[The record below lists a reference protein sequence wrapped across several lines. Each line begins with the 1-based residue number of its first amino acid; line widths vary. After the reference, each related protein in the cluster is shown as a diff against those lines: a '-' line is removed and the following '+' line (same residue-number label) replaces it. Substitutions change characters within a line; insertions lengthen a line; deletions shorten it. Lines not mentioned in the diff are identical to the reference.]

1 MGSRQSSLNVL
12 NRDDSHPSRRGT
24 TTNPR
29 EGVDCRSD
37 LQVLSL
43 LPTASRRPVRAFLP
57 FLRVRICL
65 FQFIFALTSVQ
76 LPRETCI
83 ISRNTCAGAWPTRRR
98 QGTPFALTRVHFDK
112 ADARNFIHQ
121 LQRTSLLF
129 VAHNNSAVAL
139 ARYTRPR
146 QTGSLDQLNWHAR
159 CSRSAGALLET
170 AARAQCHCHMHQP
183 ATIHIHTN
191 DELIAGGQ
199 KARQERPIT
208 EIGSHPTLLS
218 SRLVAT
224 EIPRSLIRGLAEN
237 PVQNCALFL
246 LINHQNVEDEGI

>member
-98 QGTPFALTRVHFDK
+98 RQGTPFALTRVHFDK
-112 ADARNFIHQ
+112 DDIRIQNFTRVSRQANFSARHFY
-121 LQRTSLLF
+121 LLH
-129 VAHNNSAVAL
+129 AHNNSAVAL
-139 ARYTRPR
+139 ARYATSPDRI
-146 QTGSLDQLNWHAR
+146 AR
-159 CSRSAGALLET
+159 ST
-170 AARAQCHCHMHQP
+170 
-183 ATIHIHTN
+183 
-191 DELIAGGQ
+191 ELAC
-199 KARQERPIT
+199 P
-208 EIGSHPTLLS
+208 LLS
-218 SRLVAT
+218 LCRRSTRNGGARTMPLPHAPARHHPHPHQRRAYSGRAKGSPRKANNRNWFSSHLALVSSSCYGNT
-224 EIPRSLIRGLAEN
+224 
-237 PVQNCALFL
+237 
-246 LINHQNVEDEGI
+246 

>member
-98 QGTPFALTRVHFDK
+98 RQGTPFALTRVHFDK
-112 ADARNFIHQ
+112 AEWQTLEISSTNFNARHLYLLHTTTQ
-121 LQRTSLLF
+121 LSRS
-129 VAHNNSAVAL
+129 L
-139 ARYTRPR
+139 ARYATSPDRI
-146 QTGSLDQLNWHAR
+146 AR
-159 CSRSAGALLET
+159 ST
-170 AARAQCHCHMHQP
+170 
-183 ATIHIHTN
+183 
-191 DELIAGGQ
+191 ELAC
-199 KARQERPIT
+199 P
-208 EIGSHPTLLS
+208 LLS
-218 SRLVAT
+218 LCRRSTRNGGARTMPLPHAPARHHPHPHQRRAYSGRAKGSPRKANNRNWFSSHLALVSSSCYGNT
-224 EIPRSLIRGLAEN
+224 
-237 PVQNCALFL
+237 
-246 LINHQNVEDEGI
+246 

>member
-121 LQRTSLLF
+121 LQRTSLIF

-139 ARYTRPR
+139 ARYATSPDRI
-146 QTGSLDQLNWHAR
+146 AR
-159 CSRSAGALLET
+159 STELACPLLRGCSRSAGALLET

-208 EIGSHPTLLS
+208 EIGSHPC
-218 SRLVAT
+218 SRT
-224 EIPRSLIRGLAEN
+224 IRKY
-237 PVQNCALFL
+237 V
-246 LINHQNVEDEGI
+246 